1 MTSKG
6 QVTIPREIRTAL
18 KINVGDEISFELI
31 TGNAVLKKKEASI
44 ENIKNYKGYLKH
56 LNGKN
61 PDVLVEEIRGTVDD

>member
-44 ENIKNYKGYLKH
+44 QNIKNYKGYLKH

-61 PDVLVEEIRGTVDD
+61 PHPNH